1 MRSQFSQNFQIFRK
15 EQLKMQ
21 QDGNQVSAK
30 EKLFFFPTTFDK
42 LESIVKDGF
51 IPNMVDQGVKP
62 PVSDEISSQGVLF
75 FPDSQVANE
84 TLKGIQRVFKSFSLM
99 SLFWVGN
106 ENPRVIVMAKV
117 MVGVC
122 HLLPEEEGAASR
134 PLKVRLNSVKNS
146 QGKRVDSFTN
156 EEKTFFIKTLM
167 TETYPEAV
175 LIYRDKSGS
184 SDSRTSRITD
194 VVKSGCLVSYRAGT
208 RYNPEEAKFRAD
220 EVRPTANHGR
230 QPVKAKR
237 PKKVVNEN
245 DDPNGEKSPKGDK
258 SSQQIENKSPED
270 EVVVIIHAEK
280 GTEPSD
286 FSDTGAKPKRIT
298 A

>member
-1 MRSQFSQNFQIFRK
+1 
-15 EQLKMQ
+15 
-21 QDGNQVSAK
+21 
-30 EKLFFFPTTFDK
+30 
-42 LESIVKDGF
+42 
-51 IPNMVDQGVKP
+51 
-62 PVSDEISSQGVLF
+62 
-75 FPDSQVANE
+75 
-84 TLKGIQRVFKSFSLM
+84 M

-194 VVKSGCLVSYRAGT
+194 VVKSGCLVSYRAERDTILRRPSSSRRGPTDCKSWSTT
-208 RYNPEEAKFRAD
+208 REGQKTEEGCQR
-220 EVRPTANHGR
+220 
-230 QPVKAKR
+230 KR
-237 PKKVVNEN
+237 
-245 DDPNGEKSPKGDK
+245 
-258 SSQQIENKSPED
+258 
-270 EVVVIIHAEK
+270 
-280 GTEPSD
+280 
-286 FSDTGAKPKRIT
+286 
-298 A
+298 